1 MSSKIEK
8 GLFVTLVIDP
18 LIKSEQEKPAIIRD
32 IEYTNVIT
40 GLYDS
45 WEKMPLEW
53 GFENEL

>member
-18 LIKSEQEKPAIIRD
+18 LIKLEQEKPAILRD

-40 GLYDS
+40 SLYES

>member
-18 LIKSEQEKPAIIRD
+18 LIKSEQEKPAILRDVEFIRS
-32 IEYTNVIT
+32 IRS
-40 GLYDS
+40 LYES